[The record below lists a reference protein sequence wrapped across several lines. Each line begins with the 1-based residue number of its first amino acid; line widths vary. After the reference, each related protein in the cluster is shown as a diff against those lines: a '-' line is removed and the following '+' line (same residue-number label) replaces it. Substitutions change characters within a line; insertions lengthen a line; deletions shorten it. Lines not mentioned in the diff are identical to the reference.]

1 MEMLL
6 AWLSMNWVSVLVC
19 VVFIVGAIYLWKQG
33 YKSNVSLYI
42 LTLIAKAEAEFEHG
56 ENKEKLESVITGVH
70 DRFPGIIKF
79 FYSRDDLVKLINQ
92 MVADTKSWLQNQSR

>member
-1 MEMLL
+1 MEMLVS
-6 AWLSMNWVSVLVC
+6 WLGMNWLSVLV
-19 VVFIVGAIYLWKQG
+19 VIVFVVGAIYLWKQG

-56 ENKEKLESVITGVH
+56 ENKEKLESVITGVY
-70 DRFPGIIKF
+70 DRFPSIIKF

-92 MVADTKSWLQNQSR
+92 MVADTKLWLQNQSK